1 MADKILVVDD
11 DPVICELITTYLTND
26 GFDVV
31 VASSG
36 QQTLQLLAA
45 NTYDLLLLDVVLPDI
60 DGNQLA
66 QQVRTLTNIPIL
78 FISTRD
84 SDIDKAIGLGVGGDD
99 YLTKPLSRIELIARI
114 KAHLRRYRQIQAKP
128 FDSANS
134 SVGPIKIDISQRRI
148 WVHDKE
154 VSLTTREFN
163 LLRVFTQNPGQVLTK
178 EQLFELVWGDEFFD
192 DNTLMVAV
200 RRLRSKIESNPTEPK
215 LIETVWGVGYR
226 LSLRSYVANW

>member
-11 DPVICELITTYLTND
+11 DPVLCELISAYLKND

-36 QQTLQLLAA
+36 QQALHLLSTA
-45 NTYDLLLLDVVLPDI
+45 TYDLLLLDVVLPDT

-66 QQVRTLTNIPIL
+66 QQMRTLTNIPIL

-84 SDIDKAIGLGVGGDD
+84 SEVDKAIGLGVGGDD
-99 YLTKPLSRIELIARI
+99 YLTKPLSRIELVARI
-114 KAHLRRYRQIQAKP
+114 KAHLRRYRQIQTKP
-128 FDSANS
+128 FDSVS
-134 SVGPIKIDISQRRI
+134 TSVGPIRIDISQRRI
-148 WVHDKE
+148 WIHDKE
-154 VSLTTREFN
+154 VTLTTREFN

-226 LSLRSYVANW
+226 LSLKKSC

>member
-11 DPVICELITTYLTND
+11 DPVICELITTYLKND

-36 QQTLQLLAA
+36 QQALQLLSAT
-45 NTYDLLLLDVVLPDI
+45 TYDLLLLDVVLPDT

-66 QQVRTLTNIPIL
+66 QQVRALTNIPIL

-84 SDIDKAIGLGVGGDD
+84 SEVDKAIGLGVGGDD
-99 YLTKPLSRIELIARI
+99 YLTKPLSRIELVARI
-114 KAHLRRYRQIQAKP
+114 KAHLRRYRQIQTKP
-128 FDSANS
+128 LDSVSA
-134 SVGPIKIDISQRRI
+134 SVGPIKIDMSQRRI
-148 WVHDKE
+148 WIHDRE
-154 VSLTTREFN
+154 VTLTTREFN

-200 RRLRSKIESNPTEPK
+200 RRLRSKIESNPTKPK

-226 LSLRSYVANW
+226 LSLKKSCV